1 MVFNLHAN
9 FQSVPYFS
17 LTDLS
22 EKFTVLWLQRQQPP
36 GTVCLHSILMLQTAT
51 LGCVIKALTPDPLRC
66 YKTEEDRQHTLPVP
80 SCLVEVMSV
89 ILSKRSKMHF
99 MDVKSKQE
107 WKKKMSDYSR

>member
-51 LGCVIKALTPDPLRC
+51 LGCVIKALTPDPLRDVTRLR
-66 YKTEEDRQHTLPVP
+66 KTDSTLCLCLHVLWR
-80 SCLVEVMSV
+80 SCQ
-89 ILSKRSKMHF
+89 LSYQKEAKYAF
-99 MDVKSKQE
+99 
-107 WKKKMSDYSR
+107 YGC